1 MCSSMI
7 RRWSF
12 FVNIRLLFWTLQS
25 VSQQASKTLT
35 QYVEGEKLVGAFHSW
50 GGDNHRHLDRYML
63 MQKNWFTMVSFIKY
77 WKKAMFKNDNFC

>member
-1 MCSSMI
+1 MI

-35 QYVEGEKLVGAFHSW
+35 QYVEGEKLVGAFHSC
-50 GGDNHRHLDRYML
+50 GG
-63 MQKNWFTMVSFIKY
+63 
-77 WKKAMFKNDNFC
+77 